1 MTEIFY
7 RNTTVWDDSWPKKEF
22 LIFSY
27 HHYSELIEI
36 QIKSFHRSLLIFVW
50 NQRKINV
57 RRKSSACIECI
68 ILYSSRFFNVFFS
81 YLLFFYYKR
90 TGGNRPWR
98 CRQRNVCIDVTL
110 WHSVESKMHVL
121 RIPVSFEMPLT
132 RVNNVQSQQI
142 WTPSKILSLFL
153 FIWYIYTNPRN
164 CLDHAAKS
172 RKERGEWENTS
183 CCSIADQAQR
193 SCAQEN

>member
-153 FIWYIYTNPRN
+153 FIWYLAVFSY
-164 CLDHAAKS
+164 CLFKRELA
-172 RKERGEWENTS
+172 RKMEQN
-183 CCSIADQAQR
+183 
-193 SCAQEN
+193 